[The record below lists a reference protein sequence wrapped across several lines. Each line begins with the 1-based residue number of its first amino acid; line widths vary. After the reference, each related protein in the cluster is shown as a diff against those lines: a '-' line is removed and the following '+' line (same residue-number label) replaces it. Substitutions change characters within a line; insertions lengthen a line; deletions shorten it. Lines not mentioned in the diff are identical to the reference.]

1 MGPSS
6 CAGTTPTTIPFS
18 LWRGWTHNLT
28 EASPAPQCLS
38 DPPWLPTKSSLGLP
52 SPPRAG
58 PPRRRRLTVLGILS
72 RAPAQAVL
80 QQLMGAGRAGS
91 GHQAHGGFM
100 QEHLAGPGTQARL
113 PHLSVSLGA
122 SLPAASHLSPDHTPS
137 PLHDT
142 LPRSPFENHLSRPH
156 SDPGYTPGRK
166 GEQHRP
172 AGGAG
177 AREHAEREAKGH
189 LCGW

>member
-6 CAGTTPTTIPFS
+6 CAGTTPPPIPFS

-58 PPRRRRLTVLGILS
+58 PPRPPRLTMLGVLS
-72 RAPAQAVL
+72 CAPAQAVL
-80 QQLMGAGRAGS
+80 QQLVGAGRAGS

-100 QEHLAGPGTQARL
+100 QEHLAGPGTQAQR

-122 SLPAASHLSPDHTPS
+122 SLPAASHLPRPHPFSSSRHP
-137 PLHDT
+137 
-142 LPRSPFENHLSRPH
+142 PRSPFENNLSRPH
-156 SDPGYTPGRK
+156 SDPQYTPGRK

-177 AREHAEREAKGH
+177 VREHAEREAKGH